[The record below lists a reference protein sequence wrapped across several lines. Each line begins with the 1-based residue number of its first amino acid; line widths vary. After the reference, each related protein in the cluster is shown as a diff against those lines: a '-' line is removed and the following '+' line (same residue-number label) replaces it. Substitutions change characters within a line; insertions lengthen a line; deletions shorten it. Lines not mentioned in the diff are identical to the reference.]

1 MAKSLFLKLFGARQR
16 VCFRATITIEM
27 CVSGSIFG
35 NKVGNTESRR
45 AELVQAL
52 LAILEERK
60 LSRHEALKLR
70 DRLQFVAGNIFG
82 RIAKTALAVSRC
94 DAACLQRACVQA

>member
-1 MAKSLFLKLFGARQR
+1 LFQALGVVFN
-16 VCFRATITIEM
+16 
-27 CVSGSIFG
+27 VSALREGLVT
-35 NKVGNTESRR
+35 VGNTESRHT
-45 AELVQAL
+45 ELVQAL
-52 LAILEERK
+52 LAILEARK